1 VRNNARLLLLLL
13 AAACGGGATPT
24 DEVDPTLAVEDGAT
38 PPPAATSPA
47 DSAARA
53 AAPLPT
59 EAFDTAAAR
68 GERPLL
74 REVYGWRG
82 GGRDPFRP
90 LVTQQAG
97 GPELV
102 DLALTSVLYQS
113 SDPSRSVAI
122 FRDTGNNQRY
132 TVGVGDRIGRLSVVA
147 ITSGSATLRM
157 NDFGTYRDQTYSLR
171 RSEDGNP

>member
-1 VRNNARLLLLLL
+1 MCNNSRLLLLGLLL
-13 AAACGGGATPT
+13 AGCGGGGDATEATEPDPALRLEEPT
-24 DEVDPTLAVEDGAT
+24 TVA
-38 PPPAATSPA
+38 PPAA
-47 DSAARA
+47 
-53 AAPLPT
+53 APVATVVAEP
-59 EAFDTAAAR
+59 FDTGAAR

-90 LVTQQAG
+90 LVVAQAG

-102 DLALTSVLYQS
+102 DLVLTSVLYQP

-122 FRDTGNNQRY
+122 FRDTGNNKRY
-132 TVGVGDRIGRLSVVA
+132 TVNVGDRIGRLSVVG
-147 ITSGSATLRM
+147 ISEGTATLRM
-157 NDFGTYRDQTYSLR
+157 NDFGTTRDQTYSLR

>member
-1 VRNNARLLLLLL
+1 MFSKTRLLLLGLFL
-13 AAACGGGATPT
+13 VGCGGA
-24 DEVDPTLAVEDGAT
+24 DPTEET
-38 PPPAATSPA
+38 PPLTIEDTPAPAPAAGTA
-47 DSAARA
+47 D
-53 AAPLPT
+53 APVEVVSEP
-59 EAFDTAAAR
+59 FDTAAAR

-90 LVTQQAG
+90 LVAAQAG

-102 DLALTSVLYQS
+102 DLILTSVLYQP

-122 FRDTGNNQRY
+122 FRDAGNNKRY
-132 TVGVGDRIGRLSVVA
+132 TVGPGDRIGRLSVVR
-147 ITSGSATLRM
+147 IEEGTATLRM

-171 RSEDGNP
+171 RSEDGTP

>member
-1 VRNNARLLLLLL
+1 MCNNTRFLLLGLLL
-13 AAACGGGATPT
+13 TGCGGGAA
-24 DEVDPTLAVEDGAT
+24 DAT
-38 PPPAATSPA
+38 PEAGAIVPLEEPTAPVIATAAD
-47 DSAARA
+47 DSVAVVT
-53 AAPLPT
+53 AP
-59 EAFDTAAAR
+59 FDTAAAR

-90 LVTQQAG
+90 LVVAEAG

-102 DLALTSVLYQS
+102 DLMLTSVLYQP

-122 FRDTGNNQRY
+122 FRDAGNNKRY
-132 TVGVGDRIGRLSVVA
+132 TVGPGDRIGRLSVVSVGEG
-147 ITSGSATLRM
+147 TATLRM

-171 RSEDGNP
+171 RSEDGTP

>member
-1 VRNNARLLLLLL
+1 VRTNARLLLLLL
-13 AAACGGGATPT
+13 AAACGGGAADATTET
-24 DEVDPTLAVEDGAT
+24 DPALVIDETAA
-38 PPPAATSPA
+38 PPAATPA

-53 AAPLPT
+53 AAPPVT

-102 DLALTSVLYQS
+102 DLALTSVLYQA
-113 SDPSRSVAI
+113 SDPSRSIAI
-122 FRDTGNNQRY
+122 FRDTGNNERY

>member
-1 VRNNARLLLLLL
+1 MRPNSRLLLLGVLL
-13 AAACGGGATPT
+13 TACGGGATDAT
-24 DEVDPTLAVEDGAT
+24 TEADPALTIEEGT
-38 PPPAATSPA
+38 TPPPPAADADEPA
-47 DSAARA
+47 IPRT
-53 AAPLPT
+53 T

-74 REVYGWRG
+74 RETYGWRG

-102 DLALTSVLYQS
+102 DLVLTSVLYQP
-113 SDPSRSVAI
+113 SDPARSVAI
-122 FRDTGNNQRY
+122 FRDAGNNKRY
-132 TVGVGDRIGRLSVVA
+132 TVNVGGRIGRLAVVS
-147 ITSGSATLRM
+147 ITEGTATLRM
-157 NDFGTYRDQTYSLR
+157 NDFGTTRDQTYSLR